1 MSDLAA
7 AAAALGVP
15 EALVL
20 RSAEARAK
28 ASGASV
34 EEILAAWAGGGSAPG
49 MSAPESA
56 PHPEEPAID
65 SAPETPPEV
74 PTAGAE
80 PPQPAAAAAAPTP
93 AVTAAAPMPTE
104 VNAKEAL
111 RYPAVVTVPTAGLV
125 ERTVGTIPRWLTAAF
140 FILPL
145 FGLIQLASAT
155 SNDCGSGTELA
166 VDRVTGAV
174 ENCDGSTFEG
184 RGVPGGEVDF
194 IGLGGQVFLGQ
205 VVSSANCSGCHGPQ
219 GQGGTGPPLAGV
231 ISTFSSCPN
240 HIEWVTKGS
249 SGFQAEG
256 RNTYGDAGKPITAN
270 MPSFAA
276 SLSPEQIASVVAFER
291 VRLAGGDPAVVL
303 ADCGLVAA
311 EEGEVGEAPTEGG
324 PSTTA
329 GAETDTTTA
338 GGTTTTP

>member
-15 EALVL
+15 ESLVQ

-34 EEILAAWAGGGSAPG
+34 EEILAAWAGGGSAPTPTASPPVETPAPTEG
-49 MSAPESA
+49 PVAAETAPLVAPAPEVEA
-56 PHPEEPAID
+56 TRAAAVVA
-65 SAPETPPEV
+65 APE
-74 PTAGAE
+74 
-80 PPQPAAAAAAPTP
+80 
-93 AVTAAAPMPTE
+93 PTE
-104 VNAKEAL
+104 VNPKEAL

-125 ERTVGTIPRWLTAAF
+125 ERTVGAIPRWLTAAF

-166 VDRVTGAV
+166 VDRVTGAI
-174 ENCDGSTFEG
+174 ENCDGSPFEG
-184 RGVPGGEVDF
+184 RGAPGGEVDF
-194 IGLGGQVFLGQ
+194 IGAGGQVFLGQ
-205 VVSSANCSGCHGPQ
+205 AVSAANCAGCHGAQ
-219 GQGGTGPPLAGV
+219 GQGGTGPPLTGV
-231 ISTFSSCPN
+231 VSTFSSCAD

-249 SGFQAEG
+249 SGLQAEG
-256 RNTYGDAGKPITAN
+256 RTTYGDAGKPITAN
-270 MPSFAA
+270 MPAFGGI
-276 SLSPEQIASVVAFER
+276 LSPEQIASVVSYER
-291 VRLAGGDPAVVL
+291 VRLAGGDPAIIL

-311 EEGEVGEAPTEGG
+311 PADGGETPPEGA

-329 GAETDTTTA
+329 GEGAIV
-338 GGTTTTP
+338 TTTTSP